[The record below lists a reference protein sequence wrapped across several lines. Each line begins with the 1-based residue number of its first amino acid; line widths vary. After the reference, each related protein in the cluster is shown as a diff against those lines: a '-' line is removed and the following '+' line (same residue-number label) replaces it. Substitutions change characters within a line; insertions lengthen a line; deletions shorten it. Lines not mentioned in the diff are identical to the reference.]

1 MAGASKTEVTEHVVT
16 TARHTTFYLAAG
28 PEEGPVILFL
38 HGWPDLSIG
47 WRHQLPVFAGLGF
60 RAIAPD
66 MRGYGRSRVHAR
78 HEDYQVREIVD
89 DMLELLDAIGAKK
102 AILVGHD
109 LGSPVAFCLATH
121 HPERCHA
128 VVGLAMP
135 YIKDGAA
142 IENLVPLIDRSVYPE
157 AEFPVGQF
165 DYILF
170 YKESFEKA
178 RRDFEANLP
187 NFLRLIFRRGD
198 PEVVGQPALLAWI
211 RKNGGWFEMFGGVVP
226 ELPIDP
232 EVLTVEDLQRYVEG
246 FSRSGM
252 FGPSSCYMNEARNV
266 DFAKQAQNGGWIDL
280 PVLFLHAAY
289 DSVCETLRSRLAEP
303 MRRHCTNL
311 TERVVE
317 SGHWMQQERPAALNA
332 VLAAFIAEKLPA
344 VWPGTVRGLR

>member
-1 MAGASKTEVTEHVVT
+1 
-16 TARHTTFYLAAG
+16 
-28 PEEGPVILFL
+28 
-38 HGWPDLSIG
+38 
-47 WRHQLPVFAGLGF
+47 VFAGLGF
-60 RAIAPD
+60 YAIAPD

-78 HEDYQVREIVD
+78 HEDYQAREVVH
-89 DMLELLDAIGAKK
+89 DMLELLNAIGAEK

-109 LGSPVAFCLATH
+109 LGSPVAFSLANH

-128 VVGLAMP
+128 VASLAMP
-135 YIKDGAA
+135 YIKDGAG
-142 IENLVPLIDRSVYPE
+142 IENLVPLVDRSVYPE

-170 YKESFEKA
+170 YEESFEKA

-198 PEVVGQPALLAWI
+198 PSSVGQPSLLAWI

-232 EVLTVEDLQRYVEG
+232 EVLTAEDLASYVEG
-246 FSRSGM
+246 LSQSGM
-252 FGPSSCYMNEARNV
+252 FGPASWYMNGTRNV
-266 DFAKQAQNGGWIDL
+266 AFAKEAQNGGRIDL

-289 DSVCETLRSRLAEP
+289 DTVCETLRSRLAEP
-303 MRRHCTNL
+303 MRRHSTNL

-317 SGHWMQQERPAALNA
+317 SGHWMQQERPAAVNA
-332 VLAAFIAEKLPA
+332 LLAAFIAEKLPA
-344 VWPGTVRGLR
+344 VWPGTVRGLLER